1 MARFILYIFFNEA
14 KEHEEDARLAVSLG
28 ERVLSES
35 VDHAQRTGVIHTLA
49 MLWHELGDDE
59 QAKKYA
65 SMLGSYYT
73 TSGQALGLVLRGEE
87 CREQR
92 CRNIIE
98 VTGLLAN
105 TILYL
110 PSLGGEMPDKD
121 IVCAKKTLA
130 LFDLIYED
138 GDYEE
143 DLYAEEEGDEG
154 EGTFIADGEYVTDAE
169 YTGELSSDG
178 KVMTIDTALSEYVN
192 SAEPSYP
199 KAIYVINVADDCKC
213 VQFMEDT
220 VETSF
225 FESMDLI
232 NDFLEGKSGLPIT
245 LVFQNNELVEIQFS
259 S

>member
-1 MARFILYIFFNEA
+1 MQGKVRKFMAVLAAQTLVLGTLAGCGQAA
-14 KEHEEDARLAVSLG
+14 KPAAAAPAEPAAAAPAEPAAAPAPAQPEEVYEEED
-28 ERVLSES
+28 
-35 VDHAQRTGVIHTLA
+35 
-49 MLWHELGDDE
+49 
-59 QAKKYA
+59 
-65 SMLGSYYT
+65 
-73 TSGQALGLVLRGEE
+73 
-87 CREQR
+87 
-92 CRNIIE
+92 
-98 VTGLLAN
+98 
-105 TILYL
+105 
-110 PSLGGEMPDKD
+110 
-121 IVCAKKTLA
+121 
-130 LFDLIYED
+130 FYED